1 MASTLQKER
10 ASSKDKRTEDA
21 ADNQRP
27 KETPMEF
34 ISSMAV
40 VLVTGLFIVTFN
52 LQAFE
57 IPSTSMKNT
66 LLVGDHLFVDRTTA
80 APPTSWIK
88 PLIPYGEIKHG
99 DIIVFISP
107 AQPGLYVVK
116 RIIGIPGDRIRLRNG
131 VVYRNGQALD
141 EPYKVRNGTYDTYRD
156 EFPSVPPELSAMSN
170 LSPEWALTLGSH
182 IQNGELVVPPGGYFG
197 MGDNRDVSLDSR
209 YWGFIPRENI
219 IGRPMF
225 IYWSFETPEHQYQ
238 QTSLSDRVGWLAHV
252 AFHFFDHTQWRRTL
266 RLVH

>member
-1 MASTLQKER
+1 MASTLQRER
-10 ASSKDKRTEDA
+10 ASAKEKSTSA
-21 ADNQRP
+21 ANERP

-80 APPTSWIK
+80 APTTSWIK
-88 PLIPYGEIKHG
+88 PLIPYGDIKHG

-116 RIIGIPGDRIRLRNG
+116 RIIGVPGDRIRLRNG

-141 EPYKVRNGTYDTYRD
+141 EKYVIRRGDYDPYRD
-156 EFPSVPPELSAMSN
+156 EFPSLPPELSAMSN
-170 LSPEWALTLGSH
+170 LSPEWALTLSSH
-182 IQNGELVVPPGGYFG
+182 IQNGELVVPADSYFG

-238 QTSLSDRVGWLAHV
+238 QTAPSERISWLGHV
-252 AFHFFDHTQWRRTL
+252 ALHFFDQTQWRRTL

>member
-10 ASSKDKRTEDA
+10 ASAKEKSTSA
-21 ADNQRP
+21 ANERP

-80 APPTSWIK
+80 APTTSWIK
-88 PLIPYGEIKHG
+88 PLIPYGDIKHG

-116 RIIGIPGDRIRLRNG
+116 RIIGVPGDRI
-131 VVYRNGQALD
+131 
-141 EPYKVRNGTYDTYRD
+141 
-156 EFPSVPPELSAMSN
+156 
-170 LSPEWALTLGSH
+170 
-182 IQNGELVVPPGGYFG
+182 
-197 MGDNRDVSLDSR
+197 
-209 YWGFIPRENI
+209 
-219 IGRPMF
+219 
-225 IYWSFETPEHQYQ
+225 
-238 QTSLSDRVGWLAHV
+238 
-252 AFHFFDHTQWRRTL
+252 
-266 RLVH
+266 

>member
-1 MASTLQKER
+1 MASTLQKHRVKSDSSAAAPDDQPKER
-10 ASSKDKRTEDA
+10 
-21 ADNQRP
+21 

-80 APPTSWIK
+80 APVTSWIR
-88 PLIPYGEIKHG
+88 PLIPYSDIRHG

-107 AQPGLYVVK
+107 VQPGLHVVK
-116 RIIGIPGDRIRLRNG
+116 RIIGVPGDRLRLRNG
-131 VVYRNGQALD
+131 IVYRNGKPLD
-141 EPYKVRNGTYDTYRD
+141 EKYVIRDGTYVPYRD
-156 EFPSVPPELSAMSN
+156 EFPSFPGGLGNANVA
-170 LSPEWALTLGSH
+170 PEWGLTMPAH
-182 IQNGELVVPPGGYFG
+182 VENGELVVPAESYFG

-209 YWGFIPRENI
+209 YWGFIPRENV
-219 IGRPMF
+219 IGRPML
-225 IYWSFETPEHQYQ
+225 IYWSFQTPEHQYQ
-238 QTSLSDRVGWLAHV
+238 RTGISERVSWLAHI
-252 AFHFFDHTQWRRTL
+252 AIHLFDEILWRCTL
-266 RLVH
+266 R

>member
-1 MASTLQKER
+1 
-10 ASSKDKRTEDA
+10 
-21 ADNQRP
+21 
-27 KETPMEF
+27 MEF

-80 APPTSWIK
+80 APETLWIE
-88 PLIPYGEIKHG
+88 PLMPYREVHRN

-107 AQPGLYVVK
+107 VEAGLHVVK
-116 RIIGIPGDRIRLRNG
+116 RIIGVPGDHLRLRDG
-131 VVYRNGQALD
+131 VVYRNGQRLD
-141 EPYKVRNGTYDTYRD
+141 EKYVIRNGSYNSYRD
-156 EFPSVPPELSAMSN
+156 EFPSVAPEIGNVA
-170 LSPEWALTLGSH
+170 PEWALTLSSH
-182 IQNGELVVPPGGYFG
+182 LQNGEIVVPKDSYFG

-225 IYWSFETPEHQYQ
+225 IYWSFETPERQYQ
-238 QTSLSDRVGWLAHV
+238 QTALSQRAGWLAHV
-252 AFHFFDHTQWRRTL
+252 AFHFFDQTLWRRTL